1 VNPNYKTINVEE
13 EEKDPNSCLHYFR
26 ELVALR
32 KNNPALI
39 YGSYKLLDKNNPKV
53 YAYTRE
59 DNGKKFL
66 ILLNFSAEQATANI
80 GIPLAG
86 ARLLLSNDQRIQ
98 NSPIGK
104 LNHYEACI
112 YELQ

>member
-1 VNPNYKTINVEE
+1 MINAKE
-13 EEKDPNSCLHYFR
+13 EEKDPNSCLNYFR
-26 ELVALR
+26 KLVALR

-39 YGSYKLLDKNNPKV
+39 YGRYELLDKNNPRV

-66 ILLNFSAEQATANI
+66 ILLNFSADKATTNI
-80 GIPLAG
+80 GMPVRG
-86 ARLLLSNDQRIQ
+86 AKLLLSNDQRIQ
-98 NSPIGK
+98 NRPIGE
-104 LNHYEACI
+104 LNPYEACI